1 MKNTIRMELH
11 KVFRNKILLFSIA
24 TGLVLCGM
32 DVVENI
38 YSIQQFHE
46 ILQWLITTDLRAGHG
61 HSGYSLFYSW
71 MGVTNVTR
79 GASFYC
85 IVWPVL
91 AAMAYGWSYN
101 SDRRSGVYD
110 QIVVRSNAKTYYVA
124 KYISV
129 FVSGGLAVSVPLLAN
144 LLANA
149 LVCPYAI
156 PKATIVHNG
165 YFLSE
170 LFYTC
175 PWAYGLIWCGMVFL
189 IGGATACICFVAGTK
204 LRHGVMLV
212 LVPYV
217 LYIGFDAL
225 VATFFPTLAYDLGL
239 NVYLLF
245 FIQGGPG
252 FPNPEWFVFTVLAVL
267 IGASFSI
274 GYWQVVKH
282 ELV

>member
-11 KVFRNKILLFSIA
+11 KVFRNKILLFAIA
-24 TGLVLCGM
+24 VGLVLCGM
-32 DVVENI
+32 DVVDNVSKMQHFNN
-38 YSIQQFHE
+38 SIQKMR
-46 ILQWLITTDLRAGHG
+46 DLGLRVGLGHG
-61 HSGYSLFYSW
+61 GYSLFFLW
-71 MGVTNVTR
+71 MGKYSNTY
-79 GASFYC
+79 GGSLFC
-85 IVWPVL
+85 IIWPVL

-110 QIVVRSNAKTYYVA
+110 QIVVRSNVKTYYIA
-124 KYISV
+124 KYIAV

-149 LVCPYAI
+149 LVCPYDI
-156 PKATIVHNG
+156 PPLMGNLNA
-165 YFLSE
+165 YFLGE
-170 LFYTC
+170 LYYTC
-175 PWAYGLIWCGMVFL
+175 PWAYGLIWCGMTFL
-189 IGGATACICFVAGTK
+189 WGGAAACICFVSGTK

-212 LVPYV
+212 LVPYA

-225 VATFFPTLAYDLGL
+225 IATFFPTLAYHL
-239 NVYLLF
+239 NLNLSLLQS
-245 FIQGGPG
+245 INAAPG

-267 IGASFSI
+267 IGTSFSI